1 MIKPELYA
9 KVNGQEAAD
18 KKRESDKD
26 GLSINALDGLLDKV
40 SAEDQKAL
48 TEPQKPEEP
57 VSVSPELATARAR
70 VQQYEEDVL
79 SGNTVFGKGA
89 AEQQAEAESFA
100 DRYKKRMGVQNEEGN
115 YVAADDQA
123 RYDRDMETYN
133 KARADFEAQKAQ
145 RLGTN

>member
-1 MIKPELYA
+1 MACWTRSSA
-9 KVNGQEAAD
+9 KEQ
-18 KKRESDKD
+18 KD
-26 GLSINALDGLLDKV
+26 
-40 SAEDQKAL
+40 L
-48 TEPQKPEEP
+48 TEGPQEPEAP

-79 SGNTVFGKGA
+79 SGNSVFGKGA

-100 DRYKKRMGVQNEEGN
+100 DRYKKRMGVQNAEGN

-133 KARADFEAQKAQ
+133 KARAEFEAQKAQ